1 MSGHSK
7 WSQIKH
13 KKEVTD
19 KKRAKFFTKLLGN
32 IQVAAKDDPNPEFN
46 PRLRDA
52 VLKAKEANIPQEN
65 IDRAIKRAKEE
76 PSEEILVEMYGPE
89 GSAFMV
95 AGVTANTNR
104 TMADI
109 KAVAKDFDAKI
120 GLPGSAK
127 WAFNQ
132 SDGEFVPNFTQA
144 VSEENRE
151 KISNLIDALEDID
164 EVTAIYT
171 NAVL

>member
-13 KKEVTD
+13 KKEITD

-32 IQVAAKDDPNPEFN
+32 IQVAAKTDQNPEFN

-76 PSEEILVEMYGPE
+76 PSEELFVEIYGPE
-89 GSAFMV
+89 GSAFILS
-95 AGVTANTNR
+95 GITDNTNR

-109 KAVAKDFDAKI
+109 KAVAKEHDAKI
-120 GLPGSAK
+120 GLPGSAR
-127 WAFNQ
+127 WAFSQ
-132 SDGEFVPNFTQA
+132 IDAEFAPNFKQT
-144 VSEENRE
+144 VSDSGKE
-151 KISNLIDALEDID
+151 KILALIEALEDIE
-164 EVTAIYT
+164 EVTAVYT
-171 NAVL
+171 NADL